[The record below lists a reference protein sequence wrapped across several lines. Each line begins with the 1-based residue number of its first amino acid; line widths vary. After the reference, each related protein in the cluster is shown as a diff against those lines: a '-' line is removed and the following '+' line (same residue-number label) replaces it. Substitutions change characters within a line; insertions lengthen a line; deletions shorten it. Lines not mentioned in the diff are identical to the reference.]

1 MKERLYLLTAI
12 AGLIL
17 PWYFFLAFLMENGL
31 AIDLFLRQLFASH
44 ISTFFA
50 VDLVI
55 VVLAFLLYL
64 CVEER
69 RRPHSRWWLI
79 ALATVAVGPSFS
91 IPLYL
96 YLRARQ
102 KERGGPPA

>member
-12 AGLIL
+12 AGLAL
-17 PWYFFLAFLMENGL
+17 PWYFFLDFLMENGFDI
-31 AIDLFLRQLFASH
+31 ALFAQQLFANR

-50 VDLVI
+50 VDLIIAALV
-55 VVLAFLLYL
+55 FLLYL
-64 CVEER
+64 CIEER

-79 ALATVAVGPSFS
+79 ALATAAIGPSFA

-96 YLRARQ
+96 YLR
-102 KERGGPPA
+102 ERHR